1 VTRAVI
7 RRRIDCV
14 SLATSPQRRIVVSEI
29 TRLGFV
35 KSSAK
40 TVAGATALAVLVT
53 SQSEADTTHV
63 GTEPVVA
70 YVKNPRNGEIAV
82 MSGEREVTVRDRELA
97 AKIAKAAG

>member
-1 VTRAVI
+1 
-7 RRRIDCV
+7 
-14 SLATSPQRRIVVSEI
+14 VSEI

-63 GTEPVVA
+63 GTERRP
-70 YVKNPRNGEIAV
+70 
-82 MSGEREVTVRDRELA
+82 LA
-97 AKIAKAAG
+97 DAHRGPTFYTPSQKVSTHVITP